1 MINFKIINPIIP
13 QNLLIKLSKQNLILP
28 FYHTVSDFNLPHI
41 KHLYRVRTTKEF
53 IKDLEY
59 LCKHFTPISISEL
72 EDSVYGNKL
81 LKKPSF
87 HLTFDDGLKEIYT
100 EIAPILESKGIPA
113 TFFINT
119 DFIDNKGLFYR
130 YKASLIIDKI
140 KGDKNLQ
147 QIVAKEIDINEASLQ
162 IIKEALLNFNIHDTK
177 IINNIA
183 NLIELDFDNFLSSQQ
198 PYLTK
203 QQIKELLAKGFDIG
217 SHSLNHPYFKDI
229 DINEKKRQI
238 NESFKFIEEEFKVK
252 NSYFSFPFSD
262 ESVDTK
268 FMDWMY
274 EKANCKLTFGISGIK
289 YDYTNLHLHR
299 IPFEKNADSAQNILK
314 NEYLYFITKSIF
326 NKNRI
331 KRQ

>member
-1 MINFKIINPIIP
+1 MIDFK
-13 QNLLIKLSKQNLILP
+13 LLTPFISQDFLIRLTKQKLVLP

-41 KHLYRVRTTKEF
+41 KHLYRVRSTEEF
-53 IKDLEY
+53 IKDLDY

-72 EDSVYGNKL
+72 EDSIYGNKSF
-81 LKKPSF
+81 KKPSF
-87 HLTFDDGLKEIYT
+87 HLTFDDGLKEIYS
-100 EIAPILESKGIPA
+100 EIAPLLESKGIPA

-119 DFIDNKGLFYR
+119 DFVDNKGLFYR
-130 YKASLIIDKI
+130 YKISLIIQEI
-140 KGDKNLQ
+140 KCDKNLLQ
-147 QIVAKEIDINEASLQ
+147 TVAKELDINEATPQ
-162 IIKEALLNFNIHDTK
+162 IINEVLLKFNVHDTK
-177 IINNIA
+177 TINNIA
-183 NLIELDFDNFLSSQQ
+183 NLIELDFDNFLSIQQ

-203 QQIKELLAKGFDIG
+203 QQIKELLARGFNIG

-238 NESFKFIEEEFKVK
+238 TESFKFIEEEFKVK
-252 NSYFSFPFSD
+252 SNYFSFPFSD
-262 ESVDTK
+262 KSVDTK

-274 EKANCKLTFGISGIK
+274 ENANCKLTFGISGIK

-299 IPFEKNADSAQNILK
+299 IPFEKSADSAQNILK
-314 NEYLYFITKSIF
+314 NEYLYFIIKSIF